1 MCVAGV
7 WGMVMENVHV
17 RSLLYEEHCLYKSD
31 ARLMPINARQRS
43 RTGADRAIIHLAA
56 ETALSSRPSFP
67 LR

>member
-1 MCVAGV
+1 MCSGSVGD
-7 WGMVMENVHV
+7 GGLENVHV
-17 RSLLYEEHCLYKSD
+17 QSLLYEEHCLYKSD